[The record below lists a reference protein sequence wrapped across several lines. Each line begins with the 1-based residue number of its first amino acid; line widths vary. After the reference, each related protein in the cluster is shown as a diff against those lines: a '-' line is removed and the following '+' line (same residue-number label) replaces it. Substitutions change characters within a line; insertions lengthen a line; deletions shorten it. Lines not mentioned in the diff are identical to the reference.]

1 MNERLESIEKA
12 VENLLSINK
21 DLIHLLEAK
30 EQESNDLRVLLNSS
44 KVYNE
49 PSVSFPLNRLS
60 AVWAVVSDFPAVKA
74 ASKSSSVLSANCTFR
89 VDKTFQ

>member
-30 EQESNDLRVLLNSS
+30 EQESNDLRALLNSS

-60 AVWAVVSDFPAVKA
+60 AV
-74 ASKSSSVLSANCTFR
+74 
-89 VDKTFQ
+89 